1 MSLWGM
7 TDSNTSAP
15 KFAIA
20 GGLGVSANGNV
31 LFQNVAVGAVKTGIA
46 LGVFGVD
53 TNEKANTS
61 REGPNTT
68 HSGWVQRT
76 VGTGYVSR
84 IDVVSGGAGYTP
96 STSGFITFGAQGSGV
111 GANATFYVNA
121 TGNVANVVINN
132 VGNTYNTTTVTANAA
147 VAYSVA
153 ASFSVVMGGRA
164 GRKQYITLVA
174 AGSMSRDANTDDAVF
189 GG

>member
-15 KFAIA
+15 KFAVA
-20 GGLGVSANGNV
+20 GGLGVAANGNV
-31 LFQNVAVGAVKTGIA
+31 LFQNVTVGVFSSKQT

-53 TNEKANTS
+53 TNEKSNTS
-61 REGPNTT
+61 FEGPKAT
-68 HSGWVQRT
+68 HSGWVQCQ

-96 STSGFITFGAQGSGV
+96 STSGFIVFGAQGSGV
-111 GANATFYVNA
+111 GANATFFVNA

-147 VAYSVA
+147 AAYTVA
-153 ASFSVVMGGRA
+153 ATLSVVMGGRA
-164 GRKQYITLVA
+164 GRKSYITLVA